1 MLKEFQD
8 RTTGLN
14 IHIHLT
20 SPSAYLLEHRSQ
32 LLPGFPGVP
41 ETVAIVLFQAGVELV
56 AESEAIAREKER
68 LLAQFLLF
76 AETVREAS
84 NFYTEIIC
92 PRSGFPLYSQPGEQH
107 FDIVAIAHD
116 SLKIQFQPT
125 GDRCKVLSYLDWQTA
140 VYPCLFIA
148 SASPSEVETT
158 LNPHSLFD
166 RVTLPEP

>member
-20 SPSAYLLEHRSQ
+20 SPSPYLLEHRSQ
-32 LLPGFPGVP
+32 LLPGFPSLL
-41 ETVAIVLFQAGVELV
+41 ETVAIVLFQAQAELV

-68 LLAQFLLF
+68 LLGQFLLLGR
-76 AETVREAS
+76 TVRELS
-84 NFYTEIIC
+84 NFPTEIIC
-92 PRSGFPLYSQPGEQH
+92 PRSGFPLYSKPGEQH
-107 FDIVAIAHD
+107 FDIVAIAHE

-148 SASPSEVETT
+148 SASPAQVEAV
-158 LNPHSLFD
+158 LNNIYGTYAPA
-166 RVTLPEP
+166 P